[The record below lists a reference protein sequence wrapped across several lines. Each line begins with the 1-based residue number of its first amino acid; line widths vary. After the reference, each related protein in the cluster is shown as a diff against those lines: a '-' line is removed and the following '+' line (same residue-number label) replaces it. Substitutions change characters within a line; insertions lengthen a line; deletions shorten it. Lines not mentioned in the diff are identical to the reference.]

1 MTAFKKTLTVACAT
15 LALAGAM
22 TISHS
27 NDAEARWRRGYYGGG
42 AVAAGVVG
50 ALALG
55 AIAASAAPRPSYVE
69 GGCYRVRRSVWS
81 DYHGRYVVRRMTVCE

>member
-1 MTAFKKTLTVACAT
+1 MTAIKKTLTVACAT

-55 AIAASAAPRPSYVE
+55 AIAASAAPSY
-69 GGCYRVRRSVWS
+69 GGCYIARRSVWS
-81 DYHGRYVVRRMTVCE
+81 DYHGAYVVRRIRVCE